1 MKNNNNI
8 NWYWVG
14 FGFVV
19 FILLAGIAGRVDY
32 EDALLEEQTYCEN
45 VKEFKES
52 GGQKGWPD
60 YRELYDDMCNKDTN
74 KKND

>member
-19 FILLAGIAGRVDY
+19 FILLAGIAGR
-32 EDALLEEQTYCEN
+32 C
-45 VKEFKES
+45 
-52 GGQKGWPD
+52 
-60 YRELYDDMCNKDTN
+60 
-74 KKND
+74 